1 MKGGGRTNLLNVGTR
16 RISVFCQVY
25 LYNREPKNHCKIR
38 GLKMK
43 RIRNKI
49 FATVAATVFC
59 VFTLFSISEVQ
70 GAEPIKIGVPGP
82 FTGPFATE
90 GVQMKNGGLLAIE
103 EINNSG
109 GVLGRPLEL
118 IFGDTGAQEQE
129 KMMAVG
135 QMLMSKGIDA
145 AITGWAP
152 PPADVRFFG
161 QHEIIYLHADTSFM
175 ATKPVREGLPE
186 KMWSVFQYDAN
197 AEEHYGIDAVR
208 YFIEKTPEKMGW
220 TPPNKKVAV
229 IAVDYPYN
237 LDCSEQFKR
246 ELPKDYEVIVNEIT
260 PFGVIDWGAVLAK
273 IRGTRPAFITFWNLS
288 PSDTARFITQFV
300 EDPTNSIFYAQYAPM
315 MPEFK
320 NIAKEAADG
329 VIFASTLAGV
339 GPRHEAFI
347 EKYKAKYGAVPHA
360 AGQIYDGI
368 NIWAAAVRRVGSVT
382 ARREIARY
390 ILEYPYDGNC
400 GHYVFNPYDQSVL
413 QGEGLLPDVFFQIQ
427 KGTTYTIFPE
437 IYATGKLQVPSWIRK

>member
-1 MKGGGRTNLLNVGTR
+1 MY
-16 RISVFCQVY
+16 RISTILTISILVIFGISTTAQVQ
-25 LYNREPKNHCKIR
+25 
-38 GLKMK
+38 
-43 RIRNKI
+43 
-49 FATVAATVFC
+49 A
-59 VFTLFSISEVQ
+59 
-70 GAEPIKIGVPGP
+70 AEPIKIGVPGP

-109 GVLGRPLEL
+109 GLLGRPLEL

-135 QMLMSKGIDA
+135 QMFMSKGIDA

-161 QHEIIYLHADTSFM
+161 KHEIIYLHADTSFM
-175 ATKPVREGLPE
+175 ATKPVREGLPD

-208 YFIEKTPEKMGW
+208 YFIGKAPEKMGW

-237 LDCSEQFKR
+237 LDCSVQFKK
-246 ELPKDYEVIVNEIT
+246 ELPKDYKVVVDEIT
-260 PFGVIDWGAVLAK
+260 PFGVVDWGAVLAK
-273 IRGTRPAFITFWNLS
+273 IRAARPAFITFWNLS
-288 PSDTARFITQFV
+288 PSDTARFITQFA
-300 EDPTNSIFYAQYAPM
+300 ENPTNSIFYSQYAPM

-320 NIAKEAADG
+320 NLAKEAANG
-329 VIFASTLAGV
+329 VIFSSTLAGV
-339 GPRHEAFI
+339 GPRHKAFI
-347 EKYKAKYGAVPHA
+347 KRYKAKYGVVPHA
-360 AGQIYDGI
+360 AVHIYDGI

-382 ARREIARY
+382 ATREIARS
-390 ILEYPYDGNC
+390 ILEYPYDGVS
-400 GHYVFNPYDQSVL
+400 GHFVFNPYDQSAL
-413 QGEGLLPDVFFQIQ
+413 QGEGLVPDVFFQIQ
-427 KGTTYTIFPE
+427 KGTTHTIFPE
-437 IYATGKLQVPSWIRK
+437 IYATSKLQIPPWIRK